1 MLGNSNKKSTANGDD
16 NSTGQLNRLTELA
29 DLLLGRGDTNIYEM
43 SREGIVLSDV
53 SGATVLFFAMWV
65 DERTFFFFFF
75 VD

>member
-1 MLGNSNKKSTANGDD
+1 MLGNSNKKSTADGDD

-53 SGATVLFFAMWV
+53 SGATVLFLAMWV
-65 DERTFFFFFF
+65 DERTYFFFY